1 MFYFCLFQF
10 VDKLVSIA
18 LDNTEVKE
26 DMNLADV
33 TQLSGTLSD
42 ATSVTKQ
49 NSPNVIVSKV
59 KKIDNL
65 IPC

>member
-1 MFYFCLFQF
+1 MFYFCLFRF

-42 ATSVTKQ
+42 ATSVAKQ

-59 KKIDNL
+59 KK
-65 IPC
+65 

>member
-18 LDNTEVKE
+18 LDNTEVKQ

-33 TQLSGTLSD
+33 TELSGTLSD

-59 KKIDNL
+59 KK
-65 IPC
+65 

>member
-1 MFYFCLFQF
+1 VFYFCLFQF

-33 TQLSGTLSD
+33 TQLSGTLND

-59 KKIDNL
+59 KK
-65 IPC
+65 